1 VGRRRPITT
10 QLSDITRSCLSTDA
24 LAAQRRC
31 HFGQP
36 ALPIAV
42 TNHIDGFG
50 GSHNDGITWLRGE
63 SGIRF
68 GSQLITW
75 SKY

>member
-1 VGRRRPITT
+1 MHRLLPPPSFQASGWERVG
-10 QLSDITRSCLSTDA
+10 QLFVLIV
-24 LAAQRRC
+24 
-31 HFGQP
+31 
-36 ALPIAV
+36 V